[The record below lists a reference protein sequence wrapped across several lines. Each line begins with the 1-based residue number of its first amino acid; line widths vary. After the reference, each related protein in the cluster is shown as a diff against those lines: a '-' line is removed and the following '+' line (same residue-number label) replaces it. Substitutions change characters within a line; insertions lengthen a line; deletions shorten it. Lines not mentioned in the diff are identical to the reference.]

1 VRKVN
6 IILKENVIPLVKK
19 VPSLS
24 QMISLVTPVIA
35 MIMENV
41 IIKPVINALVLI
53 EREKNII

>member
-1 VRKVN
+1 MRKVN
-6 IILKENVIPLVKK
+6 IILKENVILLVKK